1 MINECFYHF
10 KHLYNDLLKK
20 IDSGGKNN
28 PNPLK
33 EGMQIDSNKPT
44 KDSNS
49 SPNAAANQQN
59 NEEIKRLI
67 ITLSD
72 SLAS

>member
-20 IDSGGKNN
+20 VDSGGKNN

-33 EGMQIDSNKPT
+33 EGMQMDSNKQT
-44 KDSNS
+44 KEQNANSN
-49 SPNAAANQQN
+49 AANQQN
-59 NEEIKRLI
+59 NEEVKRLVI
-67 ITLSD
+67 I
-72 SLAS
+72 

>member
-20 IDSGGKNN
+20 VDSGGKNN

-33 EGMQIDSNKPT
+33 EGMQMDSNKQT
-44 KDSNS
+44 KEQNANSN
-49 SPNAAANQQN
+49 AANQQN
-59 NEEIKRLI
+59 NEEVKRLMI
-67 ITLSD
+67 I
-72 SLAS
+72 